1 MRALRATFVVLSL
14 GLVACAG
21 PTAADPSGDQSPATT
36 VDRLDGT
43 GWTLHSVDDQPVPDG
58 ITATL
63 VFTAGSAS
71 GSSGCNTFTGPYVAR
86 TPTLEIGPLA
96 STRMA
101 CDDAVM
107 TFEQAYLAALE
118 GVTTWAVPADAVMG
132 TQLSLTG
139 TGPKLVLGPPAP
151 G

>member
-1 MRALRATFVVLSL
+1 MRALRATLVALSL

-21 PTAADPSGDQSPATT
+21 PTAADPSGDPSPATS

-43 GWTLHSVDDQPVPDG
+43 GWTLLSVDDQPVPDG

-63 VFTAGSAS
+63 VFAAGSTS
-71 GSSGCNTFTGPYVAR
+71 GSSGCNTFTGPYVVG

-96 STRMA
+96 ATRMA
-101 CDDAVM
+101 CDEAVM
-107 TFEQAYLAALE
+107 AFEQTYLAALE
-118 GVTTWAVPADAVMG
+118 GVTTWAVPADAPMG

-139 TGPKLVLGPPAP
+139 TGPKLVLGPPGA